1 MSNSESGTGPN
12 EETLQQFHAML
23 GEMAQAQGAGEIGG
37 AGKPVIPGD
46 LKICRI
52 CGQTWRRK
60 PSDRNTAHCADCQ
73 KRLDDGLTCLI
84 SVSRFA
90 FVSSERLKD
99 AAGKI
104 IAISEEVMDR
114 VQSQASPEKKNGATE

>member
-60 PSDRNTAHCADCQ
+60 PADPDSPHCVDCQ
-73 KRLDDGLTCLI
+73 KRLDGGLTCLI

-90 FVSSERLKD
+90 FVSSERVKD
-99 AAGKI
+99 AA
-104 IAISEEVMDR
+104 
-114 VQSQASPEKKNGATE
+114 